1 MRGLRSPALC
11 ACVAVGALVL
21 ASVAGASSAADPYAA
36 LLAPSGTCGPAAEQL
51 GLDTA
56 TAQTA
61 MQCLTNYARAQQGLA
76 PLQLNATLNAA
87 GQAKL
92 KSDVSCAE
100 FSHTP
105 CGRPFDA
112 VFSSYVQGA
121 TSYQIGENIAWGT
134 GSYGTPRQ
142 AMSGWVHSADHRE
155 NILTAA
161 YVELGIG
168 YLPGQTFQG
177 YDGATL
183 WSQEFGLRTPSAG
196 AAATQKPALKAKP
209 KKKRSARLQR
219 SSARSRA

>member
-1 MRGLRSPALC
+1 MTTLG
-11 ACVAVGALVL
+11 L
-21 ASVAGASSAADPYAA
+21 ASVASAASDPYAA
-36 LLAPSGTCGPAAEQL
+36 LLAPSGTCGPAADQL
-51 GLDTA
+51 GLDA
-56 TAQTA
+56 STAQVA

-76 PLQLNATLNAA
+76 PLQLNTTLNTA

-92 KSDVSCAE
+92 KSNISCAE

-105 CGRPFDA
+105 CGQPFDT

-142 AMSGWVHSADHRE
+142 AMNGWVHSAGHRE

-161 YVELGIG
+161 YAELGIG

-177 YDGATL
+177 YEGATL
-183 WSQEFGLRTPSAG
+183 WSQEFGLRTPSPG
-196 AAATQKPALKAKP
+196 ATSTPKPTLKVKAKSH
-209 KKKRSARLQR
+209 KSKRRHSA
-219 SSARSRA
+219 

>member
-11 ACVAVGALVL
+11 ACVAVVALSL
-21 ASVAGASSAADPYAA
+21 ASVASAAADPYAA
-36 LLAPSGTCGPAAEQL
+36 LLAPSGTCGPAADQL
-51 GLDTA
+51 GLDA
-56 TAQTA
+56 STAQLA
-61 MQCLTNYARAQQGLA
+61 MQCLTNYARAQQGLT
-76 PLQLNATLNAA
+76 PLQLNTTLNAA

-92 KSDVSCAE
+92 KGDISCAE

-105 CGRPFDA
+105 CGQPFDT

-142 AMSGWVHSADHRE
+142 AMNGWLHSAGHRE

-183 WSQEFGLRTPSAG
+183 WSQEFGLRTPSPSATPP
-196 AAATQKPALKAKP
+196 TQKPVVKAKP
-209 KKKRSARLQR
+209 KSHKAKRRH
-219 SSARSRA
+219 SSR

>member
-1 MRGLRSPALC
+1 MRGLRSPALYAC
-11 ACVAVGALVL
+11 AVVAALGL
-21 ASVAGASSAADPYAA
+21 ASAASAAPDPYAA
-36 LLAPSGTCGPAAEQL
+36 LLAPSGTCGPAADQL
-51 GLDTA
+51 GLDAA
-56 TAQTA
+56 TAQSA
-61 MQCLTNYARAQQGLA
+61 MQCLTNYARAQEGLA

-92 KSDVSCAE
+92 KSNISCSE

-105 CGRPFDA
+105 CGQPFDT
-112 VFSSYVQGA
+112 VFSSYVEGA

-142 AMSGWVHSADHRE
+142 AMNGWVHSAGHRE

-161 YVELGIG
+161 YAELGIG

-183 WSQEFGLRTPSAG
+183 WSQEFGLRAHGATPA
-196 AAATQKPALKAKP
+196 QKPTVKAKA
-209 KKKRSARLQR
+209 KSHKAKRRH
-219 SSARSRA
+219 SS